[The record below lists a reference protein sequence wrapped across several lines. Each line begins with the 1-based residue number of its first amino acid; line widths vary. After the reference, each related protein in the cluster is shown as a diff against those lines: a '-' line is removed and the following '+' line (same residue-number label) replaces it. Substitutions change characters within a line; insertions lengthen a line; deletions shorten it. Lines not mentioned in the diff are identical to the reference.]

1 MTGSAGK
8 GRVRC
13 LVREILADPSVDC
26 SVECLAGRAAL
37 SARALSRL
45 FRLETGTS
53 PARFV
58 EQARVRLACALM
70 EQTDLRMAAIAA
82 RSGFG
87 DEERMRRAFHR
98 VLGMSPR
105 AKGAT
110 QWALGALRFHGG
122 SVGLRHDA

>member
-1 MTGSAGK
+1 MAGSSGK

-13 LVREILADPSVDC
+13 LVRQIVADPSVDC
-26 SVECLAGRAAL
+26 SVERLAGRAAL

-45 FRLETGTS
+45 FVRETGTP

-70 EQTDLRMAAIAA
+70 EETDLRMPAIAA
-82 RSGFG
+82 RCGFG
-87 DEERMRRAFHR
+87 NDERMRRAFHR

-105 AKGAT
+105 AKGAA
-110 QWALGALRFHGG
+110 QWTINAHRSSPA